1 MTLVKNYSYLLCV
14 FGFVSLLAFII
25 FCIPVTKL
33 IVKGM
38 KYDNDVEE
46 LHEEI
51 DAIKD
56 AFKDVNTEMADK
68 ILELTKTH
76 RKDAKKIE
84 CNKNSCLEAMKSF
97 NDMWDYI
104 HSSAFVEDTLANI
117 EYISNNSEEISSDTE
132 DNDEDDGDEINSD
145 DDDYEVSE

>member
-51 DAIKD
+51 DSLRGEFNEVSEK
-56 AFKDVNTEMADK
+56 MADK
-68 ILELTKTH
+68 IVKLMKAH
-76 RKDAKKIE
+76 RKDS
-84 CNKNSCLEAMKSF
+84 KNISTILEEHADLWGYVADLSCIIT
-97 NDMWDYI
+97 NDDI
-104 HSSAFVEDTLANI
+104 CVD
-117 EYISNNSEEISSDTE
+117 D
-132 DNDEDDGDEINSD
+132 DNDDIYVD
-145 DDDYEVSE
+145 DDNDDIKDT

>member
-38 KYDNDVEE
+38 KYDNDVEK

-68 ILELTKTH
+68 ILKLMEAH
-76 RKDAKKIE
+76 RKDSKKMENTLEGMKTASENLKELRVYLDSPEFIE
-84 CNKNSCLEAMKSF
+84 DILTNLECMS
-97 NDMWDYI
+97 ND
-104 HSSAFVEDTLANI
+104 SEDT
-117 EYISNNSEEISSDTE
+117 SSNSEGNAE
-132 DNDEDDGDEINSD
+132 DNDDS
-145 DDDYEVSE
+145 EVSE